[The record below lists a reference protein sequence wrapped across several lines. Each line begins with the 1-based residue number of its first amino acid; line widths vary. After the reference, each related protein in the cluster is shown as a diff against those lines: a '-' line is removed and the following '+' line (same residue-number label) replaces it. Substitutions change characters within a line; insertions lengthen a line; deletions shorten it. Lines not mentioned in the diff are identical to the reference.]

1 MTMRS
6 VSLPAILLT
15 SLCAS
20 AFGADTFTPAQRK
33 YWAFQPVVRPALPA
47 AATNPIDA
55 FINAGLAVKHLSQ
68 SPQAD
73 KITLL
78 RRVSFDLTGLPPT
91 PAEIDAFLADSTTTA
106 YEKQVDR
113 LLASPQYGERYAR
126 HWLDLAR
133 YAESEGFKSDETR
146 ENAWRYRDYVIKAFN
161 DNKPYDRFVKEQIA
175 GDELWP
181 NDPQARVATAFNRHY
196 PDESNARVLAQR
208 RQEILNDITDTVGAT
223 FLGMTYACARCHTH
237 KFDPITHT
245 DYYRLQAFFAN
256 TAADDA
262 IPMSTAAE
270 AKAYAVRKAIYDEK
284 TVAIRAE
291 MSALLAVPKAKVL
304 KEFFD
309 KYPEDVQV
317 AINKAPADRS
327 PYEWQMYAKAKP
339 YLEIDY
345 AAAAK
350 SLKGDAKARYTQLI
364 ADLKQ
369 FASLDPGEPP
379 MGIGMA
385 DLNPRSPATHRLTA
399 GAWDSPAEEVQ
410 PGFLSIVNPSDP
422 KITPLPNSTGR
433 RTALANWLASPANP
447 LTARVMVN
455 RLWSDHF
462 GQGIAPAPSDFG
474 LMGGRPTNPQ
484 LLDWLASEFVNTGWD
499 MKRMNKLIVTSA
511 AYRQASSSN
520 EAAVKEDPRNKL
532 LWHFPRQRLEGESI
546 RDAALQVSGL
556 LNPALGGRS
565 IYPELPSGAGKPR
578 GGWATSAPLDQNRRS
593 IYIFVRRNA
602 RYPMMEA
609 FDMPDTHESC
619 GRRNQTVTAPQA
631 LALLNSKVSL
641 DWAQAFAG
649 RVLKEAGPDPNAQI
663 DRAYRL
669 AYGRRP
675 DGFEKDSILT
685 FLAKQTPLIAQR
697 ATAGQKLA
705 QPTYLPEGADLN
717 QSAAL
722 VDLCQMLFNSNEF
735 VYRN

>member
-6 VSLPAILLT
+6 VLLPASLLIT
-15 SLCAS
+15 LGA
-20 AFGADTFTPAQRK
+20 ALFGADTFTPAQRK
-33 YWAFQPVVRPALPA
+33 YWAFQPITHPKPPSKAL
-47 AATNPIDA
+47 NPIDA
-55 FINAGLAVKHLSQ
+55 FLQVELTAKHLAQ
-68 SPQAD
+68 SPQTD

-78 RRVSFDLTGLPPT
+78 RRLSFDLTGLPPT
-91 PAEIDAFLADSTTTA
+91 PTDIDAFLADSTPTA

-223 FLGMTYACARCHTH
+223 FLGLTYACARCHTH

-256 TAADDA
+256 TAADDS
-262 IPMSTAAE
+262 IPMSNAAE
-270 AKAYAVRKAIYDEK
+270 AKAYAARKAVYDEK
-284 TVAIRAE
+284 TATIRAE
-291 MSALLAVPKAKVL
+291 MAALLAKPKATVL

-317 AINKAPADRS
+317 AITKAPADRS

-350 SLKGDAKARYTQLI
+350 SLKGDARARYAELVVE
-364 ADLKQ
+364 LKKY
-369 FASLDPGEPP
+369 FLLDPGEPP
-379 MGIGMA
+379 VGIGMA
-385 DLNPRSPATHRLTA
+385 DLNAMSPATHRLTA
-399 GAWDSPAEEVQ
+399 GAWDAPAEEVQ
-410 PGFLSIVNPSDP
+410 PGFLSIIDPGNPN
-422 KITPLPNSTGR
+422 IVPLPSSTGR
-433 RTALANWLASPANP
+433 RTALANWLASPTNP

-455 RLWSDHF
+455 RLWTNHF
-462 GQGIAPAPSDFG
+462 GQGIAPSPSDFG
-474 LMGGRPTNPQ
+474 LMGGRPVNPQ
-484 LLDWLASEFVNTGWD
+484 LLDWLASEFIATGWD
-499 MKRMNKLIVTSA
+499 IKRMNKLMVTSA
-511 AYRQASSSN
+511 AYRQSSASN
-520 EAAVKEDPRNKL
+520 EILAKEDPRNKL

-556 LNPALGGRS
+556 LNPTLGGRS
-565 IYPELPSGAGKPR
+565 IFPELPSGAGKPR
-578 GGWATSAPLDQNRRS
+578 GGWATSAVLDQNRRS

-619 GRRNQTVTAPQA
+619 GRRIQTVTAPQA

-649 RVLKEAGPDPNAQI
+649 RVLKEAGPDQNAQI

-675 DGFEKDSILT
+675 DSFEKDSVLT

-705 QPTYLPEGADLN
+705 QPTYIPEGADLN

>member
-262 IPMSTAAE
+262 SPMSTAAE
-270 AKAYAVRKAIYDEK
+270 AKA
-284 TVAIRAE
+284 
-291 MSALLAVPKAKVL
+291 
-304 KEFFD
+304 
-309 KYPEDVQV
+309 
-317 AINKAPADRS
+317 
-327 PYEWQMYAKAKP
+327 
-339 YLEIDY
+339 
-345 AAAAK
+345 
-350 SLKGDAKARYTQLI
+350 
-364 ADLKQ
+364 
-369 FASLDPGEPP
+369 
-379 MGIGMA
+379 
-385 DLNPRSPATHRLTA
+385 
-399 GAWDSPAEEVQ
+399 
-410 PGFLSIVNPSDP
+410 
-422 KITPLPNSTGR
+422 
-433 RTALANWLASPANP
+433 
-447 LTARVMVN
+447 
-455 RLWSDHF
+455 
-462 GQGIAPAPSDFG
+462 
-474 LMGGRPTNPQ
+474 
-484 LLDWLASEFVNTGWD
+484 
-499 MKRMNKLIVTSA
+499 
-511 AYRQASSSN
+511 
-520 EAAVKEDPRNKL
+520 
-532 LWHFPRQRLEGESI
+532 
-546 RDAALQVSGL
+546 
-556 LNPALGGRS
+556 
-565 IYPELPSGAGKPR
+565 
-578 GGWATSAPLDQNRRS
+578 
-593 IYIFVRRNA
+593 
-602 RYPMMEA
+602 
-609 FDMPDTHESC
+609 
-619 GRRNQTVTAPQA
+619 
-631 LALLNSKVSL
+631 
-641 DWAQAFAG
+641 
-649 RVLKEAGPDPNAQI
+649 
-663 DRAYRL
+663 
-669 AYGRRP
+669 
-675 DGFEKDSILT
+675 
-685 FLAKQTPLIAQR
+685 
-697 ATAGQKLA
+697 
-705 QPTYLPEGADLN
+705 
-717 QSAAL
+717 
-722 VDLCQMLFNSNEF
+722 
-735 VYRN
+735 